1 MKRSWVAVCSLAFVC
16 ILISGVALAN
26 NPEVRIKDIVRVD
39 GIRDN
44 QLMGYGLVVGLNGS
58 GDSSRN
64 QFTVQSIVNMLENYG
79 VRVST
84 DDAQVKNVAAVMVTA
99 TLPAFAQPGDVID
112 VTVSSIGDAKSLQ
125 GGTLLLTPL
134 MAPNNEV
141 YAVAQG
147 PISIGGFNAKSGSTS
162 VQQNHA
168 LVGRIPGGAIV
179 ERGITSNFVNENGE
193 IVFLLDYNDF
203 NTVVRIADAM
213 NKYLGVPAAKALNSR
228 TVTVKV
234 PNEYKGLEILLVAQ
248 LGELKVIPDQV
259 ARVVVN
265 ERTGTIVM
273 GAEVRI
279 APVSITHGGIKVTI
293 EEEPLVS
300 QPDPL
305 SGGETVVLT
314 NKKLSVEESGNT
326 TYMDQGA
333 DVRSIVNALNRIGAT
348 PRDII
353 AILQALK
360 SAGALH
366 AELIIM

>member
-1 MKRSWVAVCSLAFVC
+1 MKRSWVRCVIGLLACMV
-16 ILISGVALAN
+16 VAGNTQATH
-26 NPEVRIKDIVRVD
+26 PEVRIKDIARVD

-58 GDSSRN
+58 GDSNRN
-64 QFTVQSIVNMLENYG
+64 QFTLQSIVNMLENYG

-84 DDAQVKNVAAVMVTA
+84 NDVQIRNVAAVMVTA

-147 PISIGGFNAKSGSTS
+147 PISIGGFNVRSGGASI
-162 VQQNHA
+162 QQNHA

-179 ERGITSNFVNENGE
+179 ERGVTSNFVNDNGE

-203 NTVVRIADAM
+203 NTVTRVADAM
-213 NKYLGVPAAKALNSR
+213 NQYLGMPAAKAVNSR
-228 TVTVKV
+228 AVHVSV
-234 PNEYKGLEILLVAQ
+234 PETYQGLEILLVAE
-248 LGELKVIPDQV
+248 LGELTVVPDQI

-293 EEEPLVS
+293 VEEPLIS

-314 NKKLSVEESGNT
+314 NKKLTVEETGNT

-333 DVRSIVNALNRIGAT
+333 DVRSVVNALNRIGAT

-366 AELIIM
+366 ADLIVM